1 MGGAFVAVASDATA
15 TWWNPAGL
23 AAGPLLDLALARA
36 SAEVPEGVRPWR
48 QSASWIA
55 FGIPPL
61 GISYYRFHI
70 TDIQRSDSIAAEVPV
85 REEGGAEVPVRSL
98 VASQLG
104 VTFVQTLIPGVHAGT
119 TLKYVRVTPR
129 AAATGSSEALTRDQT
144 EGRADLDV
152 GVLAVADALRFGVT
166 VRNVREPEFGGGLR
180 LPRQVR
186 LGMAIDPETV
196 ADLPFVIALDVD
208 LRRYDG
214 GSGDRR
220 VVAFG
225 AERWFGARR
234 FGVRAG
240 GRLNTVGEQERSIT
254 AGFSWAIRS
263 GLFLEGHAV
272 GGAATDE
279 RGWGLAGRVS
289 F

>member
-23 AAGPLLDLALARA
+23 AAGPFLDLAVARA
-36 SAEVPEGVRPWR
+36 STEVQDGRQPWR
-48 QSASWIA
+48 QTSSWLA
-55 FGIPPL
+55 LGIPPL

-70 TDIQRSDSIAAEVPV
+70 TDIRRSDSIAAGVPG
-85 REEGGAEVPVRSL
+85 REEGEAEVPVRSL
-98 VASQLG
+98 EASQLG

-119 TLKYVRVTPR
+119 TLKYVRGTPR
-129 AAATGSSEALTRDQT
+129 HVATGSGEPLAVGDT
-144 EGRADLDV
+144 EGRVDLDV
-152 GVLAVADALRFGVT
+152 GMLAAADALRFGVT
-166 VRNVREPEFGGGLR
+166 VRNVREAEFGGGFR

-186 LGMAIDPETV
+186 LGVAFDPQTV
-196 ADLPFVIALDVD
+196 TDLPLVIALDVD
-208 LRRYDG
+208 LRRYDAV
-214 GSGDRR
+214 SGERR

-225 AERWFGARR
+225 AERWFRARQ

-240 GRLNTVGEQERSIT
+240 GRLNTVGEQERSVT

-263 GLFLEGHAV
+263 GVYLDGHAV
-272 GGAATDE
+272 RGGATDE

>member
-23 AAGPLLDLALARA
+23 AEGPLVDLAVARA
-36 SAEVPEGVRPWR
+36 SAEVPNGRRPWR
-48 QSASWIA
+48 QTTSWLA
-55 FGIPPL
+55 LGIPPL

-70 TDIQRSDSIAAEVPV
+70 TDIRRSDSIGAEVPG
-85 REEGGAEVPVRSL
+85 REEGGAEEPVRSL
-98 VASQLG
+98 AASQVG
-104 VTFVQTLIPGVHAGT
+104 ITFVQTLIPGIHAGT
-119 TLKYVRVTPR
+119 TLKYVRGTARQTTVS
-129 AAATGSSEALTRDQT
+129 GEALSGNDT
-144 EGRADLDV
+144 EGHADLDV

-166 VRNVREPEFGGGLR
+166 VRNVRDLEFAGGLR
-180 LPRQVR
+180 VPRQVR
-186 LGMAIDPETV
+186 VGMAIDPEDV
-196 ADLPFVIALDVD
+196 SGLPLVVALDVD

-214 GSGDRR
+214 VSGDRR

-225 AERWFGARR
+225 AEHWFRAKR

-240 GRLNTVGEQERSIT
+240 GRLNTVGEQERSVT

-263 GLFLEGHAV
+263 GMYLDAHAV
-272 GGAATDE
+272 RGGTTDE